1 VGGWG
6 RCGGVGSMVRV
17 VASGWLGE
25 GRGGGWPG

>member
-25 GRGGGWPG
+25 VRGCR